1 MNNKN
6 NLGKKVYDEITR
18 IISESGDDSLT
29 GRIART
35 RGYIDGAEYN
45 FIQYPEYLEIYGKP
59 VINFKGSIPRKPR
72 HTIINKAGVVKEDD
86 LPEDFL
92 DRLKRFQY
100 YQ

>member
-45 FIQYPEYLEIYGKP
+45 FIKYPEYLEIYGKP
-59 VINFKGSIPRKPR
+59 VIHYKGFIPRKPI
-72 HTIINKAGVVKEDD
+72 HTIINKEGVVKEDN

-100 YQ
+100 SQ